1 MYKIKFKDGSFKE
14 FDSLKGADL
23 ECANLTGAITE

>member
-14 FDSLKGADL
+14 FDSLTG
-23 ECANLTGAITE
+23 ANLAEVTTEQEEEQ